1 MILKGLILPIYC
13 RIMANQLQLQ
23 RQIQEEIDREAEID
37 RKIESMV
44 KKFLKRNKQFYR
56 VPELNGCDA
65 VLFYFRDD
73 LTRYHIKVYIEGN
86 EAFKMLHEL
95 RGLSFVYLKKKNTH
109 NVKLHT
115 NAFIRTSTPF
125 KNFGK

>member
-1 MILKGLILPIYC
+1 MNTTTTL
-13 RIMANQLQLQ
+13 RQ
-23 RQIQEEIDREAEID
+23 QIQQEIDREAEID
-37 RKIESMV
+37 RMIEAMV

-73 LTRYHIKVYIEGN
+73 LTRYHIKLYTEGN
-86 EAFKMLHEL
+86 EAFKKLHEL
-95 RGLSFVYLKKKNTH
+95 RGMSFVYLKNKNTH

-115 NAFIRTSTPF
+115 RAFIRTSTPF
-125 KNFGK
+125 KDFGK

>member
-1 MILKGLILPIYC
+1 MTDET
-13 RIMANQLQLQ
+13 QLR
-23 RQIQEEIDREAEID
+23 RQIQEEMDREAKID
-37 RKIESMV
+37 RMIEAMV
-44 KKFLKRNKQFYR
+44 KKNLKRNKQFYR

-73 LTRYHIKVYIEGN
+73 LTRYHIKLYTEGN

-95 RGLSFVYLKKKNTH
+95 RGMSFVYLKNKNTH

-115 NAFIRTSTPF
+115 RAFIRTSTPF
-125 KNFGK
+125 KDFGK

>member
-1 MILKGLILPIYC
+1 
-13 RIMANQLQLQ
+13 MANQLK

-73 LTRYHIKVYIEGN
+73 
-86 EAFKMLHEL
+86 
-95 RGLSFVYLKKKNTH
+95 
-109 NVKLHT
+109 
-115 NAFIRTSTPF
+115 
-125 KNFGK
+125 